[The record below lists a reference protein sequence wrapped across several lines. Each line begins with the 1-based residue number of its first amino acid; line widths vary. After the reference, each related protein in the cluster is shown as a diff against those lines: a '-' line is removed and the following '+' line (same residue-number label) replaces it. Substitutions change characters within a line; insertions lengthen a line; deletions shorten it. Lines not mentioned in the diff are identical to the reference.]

1 MASDTSSVMAD
12 NALRQQER
20 ATIAAVIICKNEERI
35 IRHALKSIASWVHEI
50 VVVDSESTDNTVAIC
65 REFTTQVYV
74 RPWAGFSAQR
84 NFALAQVSSD
94 WVFIL
99 DADEVVPAA
108 LAQEIQEAVVTTQ
121 KALHAGQGNSAPD
134 APPTAFRIP
143 RRSWFCGRFL
153 QWGGNYPDYVLR
165 LLRRGSGEYG
175 ERFVHETLAVS
186 GTIGYLREPLL
197 HYTYP
202 TLELYFKKFD
212 HYSQLSALQMQR
224 DGKKWRAGAMLFR
237 PGVTFFLRYIV
248 KRGYRDGWQGFLY
261 AALAGFQVF
270 AKYARLW
277 ELEHRAEHESQL
289 NASLAAA
296 DAPRKDAPRADV
308 PSKS

>member
-1 MASDTSSVMAD
+1 MVLETSSVLAD
-12 NALRQQER
+12 NELRPQ
-20 ATIAAVIICKNEERI
+20 AHTTIAAVIICKNEERI
-35 IRHALKSIASWVHEI
+35 IRHALKSIAGWVDEI

-65 REFTTQVYV
+65 REFTDQVYV

-84 NFALAQVSSD
+84 NFALEQVKGD

-108 LAQEIQEAVVTTQ
+108 LAQEIQDAVATAQ
-121 KALHAGQGNSAPD
+121 RALEEGKTGTSSD

-175 ERFVHETLAVS
+175 ERFVHETLAIS
-186 GTIGYLREPLL
+186 GTVGYLREPLL

-224 DGKKWRAGAMLFR
+224 DGKKWQAGAMIFR
-237 PGVTFFLRYIV
+237 PGITFLLRYLV

-277 ELEHRAEHESQL
+277 ELERLSEHESQL
-289 NASLAAA
+289 NASLATA
-296 DAPRKDAPRADV
+296 DAEGV
-308 PSKS
+308 NTPSKS